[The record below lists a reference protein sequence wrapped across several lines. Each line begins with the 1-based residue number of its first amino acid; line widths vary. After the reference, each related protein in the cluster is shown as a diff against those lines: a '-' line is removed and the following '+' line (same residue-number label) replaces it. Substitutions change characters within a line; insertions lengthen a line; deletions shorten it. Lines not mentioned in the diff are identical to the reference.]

1 VIELAVICGLLV
13 ALQAWTAV
21 DRRAER
27 REVAAERRDLLLRIQ
42 APEVMITR
50 AVNEEAAPG
59 PEAIDMSDGPN
70 ADDSYWEAREETVE
84 ELAERLMAEEQRG

>member
-1 VIELAVICGLLV
+1 MIELAVICGLLV
-13 ALQAWTAV
+13 ALNAWTAV

-50 AVNEEAAPG
+50 AINEEAAPG

-70 ADDSYWEAREETVE
+70 ADNSYWEAREETVE
-84 ELAERLMAEEQRG
+84 ELAERLMVEEQRS

>member
-1 VIELAVICGLLV
+1 MIELAVICGLLV
-13 ALQAWTAV
+13 ALNAWTAV

-50 AVNEEAAPG
+50 AINEEAQPG

>member
-1 VIELAVICGLLV
+1 MIELAVICGLLV
-13 ALQAWTAV
+13 ALNAWTAV

-50 AVNEEAAPG
+50 AINEEAQPG

-84 ELAERLMAEEQRG
+84 ELAERLMVEEQRG

>member
-13 ALQAWTAV
+13 ALNAWTAV

-50 AVNEEAAPG
+50 AINEEAQPG

>member
-1 VIELAVICGLLV
+1 MIELAVICGLLV
-13 ALQAWTAV
+13 ALNAWTAV